1 MIFHDFQELNIN
13 RLLLDLLQNRYQFIH
28 QTVDCMRILQLLQQT
43 AYYLLS
49 AHSEIYIYI
58 YIYIYIDCTAR
69 YTCWLIRGGG
79 I

>member
-1 MIFHDFQELNIN
+1 M
-13 RLLLDLLQNRYQFIH
+13 LLDLLQNRYQFIH

-58 YIYIYIDCTAR
+58 YI
-69 YTCWLIRGGG
+69 
-79 I
+79 